1 MQNKHKIFN
10 HINQYWTKHM
20 KKQNDAQNDPR
31 VPGVKTN
38 DNLDRKPTAREIML
52 EIDVEQLADKYLQ
65 DGITIVVEDR
75 NHDIITMY
83 GPNMMDDYDEAGNI
97 LRRDFDKNG
106 NLVDEN
112 GNIIEKRDNDH
123 GKE

>member
-1 MQNKHKIFN
+1 MSNKHKIFN

-31 VPGVKTN
+31 APGIRESK
-38 DNLDRKPTAREIML
+38 DGQKPTAREIMFQL
-52 EIDVEQLADKYLQ
+52 DVDALAEKYIK
-65 DGITIVVEDR
+65 DGITIVAENR
-75 NHDIITMY
+75 NHDIVYMW
-83 GPNMMDDYDEAGNI
+83 GPNMMDDYDDAGNI

-112 GNIIEKRDNDH
+112 GNIIEKRDEQH